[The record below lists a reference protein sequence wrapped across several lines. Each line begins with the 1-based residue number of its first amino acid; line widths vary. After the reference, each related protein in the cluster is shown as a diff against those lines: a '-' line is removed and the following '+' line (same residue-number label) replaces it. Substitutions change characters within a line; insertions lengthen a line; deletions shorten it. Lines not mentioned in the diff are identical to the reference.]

1 MYKSFKEG
9 TGNLI
14 KELAKFFKLFLRC
27 IFINYQKRLKEG
39 G

>member
-1 MYKSFKEG
+1 MYKSFKESI
-9 TGNLI
+9 GNLI